1 MKRNALPREAQAR
14 IDALL
19 SERFRIGTDEMAAD
33 IRGVSLAEYDL
44 HLSKDGSTYEYRDPD
59 EKPVTPEAPKPKKKK
74 TQTPSR

>member
-1 MKRNALPREAQAR
+1 
-14 IDALL
+14 
-19 SERFRIGTDEMAAD
+19 MAAD